1 MTTPPA
7 PRSRRLASTAWR
19 IALVML
25 PLGAGLTVVDALL
38 GDARDLSAP
47 MTLALR
53 IAAGVAISALS
64 LGVIVLLVHVADGQR
79 MGDAGLTSP
88 RAGWRLAVWGALLWT
103 VPAAAT
109 FGVLG
114 LLGAPLTVTVPGP
127 DLARTV
133 LLLLLAVLVAE
144 AIPEEAVFRGYVMH
158 ALGTVARGWWV
169 IIAQALLFTLFGAL
183 LRQSWNPVD
192 LSLFLAMG
200 IGFGWLRLLTGSVWM
215 SIGFHT
221 AFQTGAQLVLT
232 HEGLDFGGG
241 TGTAMLALGMVPFTV
256 AAAVTSA
263 LGIPRAVRAGLRA
276 PQERTGST
284 A

>member
-38 GDARDLSAP
+38 GGARDLSDP
-47 MTLALR
+47 TTLALR
-53 IAAGVAISALS
+53 IAAGVAITALS
-64 LGVIVLLVHVADGQR
+64 LAVIVLLVRVADGQR
-79 MGDAGLTSP
+79 IGDAGLTSP
-88 RAGWRLAVWGALLWT
+88 RAGWRLVVWGALLWT
-103 VPAAAT
+103 VPAATT

-114 LLGAPLTVTVPGP
+114 FLGAPLTVTVPGP

-133 LLLLLAVLVAE
+133 LLLLLAVLVTE

-232 HEGLDFGGG
+232 HEGLAYAGGA
-241 TGTAMLALGMVPFTV
+241 GTAMLALGMVPFTV
-256 AAAVTSA
+256 AAAVTST
-263 LGIPRAVRAGLRA
+263 LGIPRAVQAGSLT
-276 PQERTGST
+276 PHERTDPT